1 MTFQNP
7 FAVLIKD
14 EDITNQR
21 CSWRFWKILNKTS
34 VMETIFIKSIKFSWL
49 KTKNVIFFF
58 IYTLVFVSHIVCRPQ
73 EFLK

>member
-21 CSWRFWKILNKTS
+21 SPWRFWKILNKTS

-49 KTKNVIFFF
+49 KTKNFIFFF